1 MNNPLNFQTVIDY
14 VEELSEEE
22 QDILFDLIKKRRIE
36 KRRNEIA
43 RNASDTLNAL
53 KLGTA
58 KRGTITD
65 LKADLLSEKDVA
77 VLRLYIDNKLNY
89 FSN

>member
-1 MNNPLNFQTVIDY
+1 MSNSLNFQTVIDY

-22 QDILFDLIKKRRIE
+22 QDILFELIQKRRIE

-43 RNASDTLNAL
+43 INAINTLNAL

-58 KRGTITD
+58 KRGT
-65 LKADLLSEKDVA
+65 VA
-77 VLRLYIDNKLNY
+77 VEFQAGYRLQSL
-89 FSN
+89 